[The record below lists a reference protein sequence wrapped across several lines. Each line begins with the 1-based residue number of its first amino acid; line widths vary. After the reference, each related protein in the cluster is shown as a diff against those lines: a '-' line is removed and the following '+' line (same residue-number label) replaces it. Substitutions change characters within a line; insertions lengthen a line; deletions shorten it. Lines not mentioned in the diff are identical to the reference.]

1 MCAQAKGIIDMT
13 TADEQSPLAKE
24 IRSRIAAT
32 GGITFADYMA
42 LCLYH
47 PQHGYYMAPRQRIGK
62 SGDFYTS
69 ASVHPMFGELV
80 ANQLAQMWQLL
91 GGGAFTVAEQGPGE
105 GHLALDILDAVQ
117 ERYPDFYRQ
126 LRYRL
131 VEVSPDGRQRQQ
143 ENLAGHRAQVDWC
156 RLDDL
161 QGLQGCLLSNE
172 LVDAFPVHLV
182 EKRGG
187 ELQEIFVV
195 AGATGFSEELRPLS
209 TPLLR
214 EHFALVGCEPA
225 EGSRAEVNLQAASWM
240 RQIAG
245 LLQRGFVLTVDYG
258 YPAAELYAPHR
269 RGGTLMC
276 YHRHSAGENPY
287 QLVGEQDITAHVDFT
302 LLERAGAQVGL
313 EPLYFGEQYRF
324 LMGLGFVEALME
336 RQAREPDERRAAAL
350 RMTLKNLI
358 LPEQGMGETFKVLV
372 QGKGVGHPQ
381 LLCAR
386 PIRDI
391 PLPGMMGR

>member
-1 MCAQAKGIIDMT
+1 MT
-13 TADEQSPLAKE
+13 TADQQSPLAEE
-24 IRSRIAAT
+24 IRARIAEA
-32 GGITFADYMA
+32 GGITFAEYMT

-47 PQHGYYMAPRQRIGK
+47 PQYGYYMAPRQRIGK
-62 SGDFYTS
+62 TGDFYTS

-80 ANQLAQMWQLL
+80 AGQLAQMWELL
-91 GGGAFTVAEQGPGE
+91 GGGAFTIAEQGPGE

-117 ERYPDFYRQ
+117 SRYPDFYRQ
-126 LRYRL
+126 LHYRL

-143 ENLAGHRAQVDWC
+143 EILARHHPQLDWC
-156 RLDDL
+156 QLDAL
-161 QGLQGCLLSNE
+161 QGMQGCLLSNE

-187 ELQEIFVV
+187 ELQEVYVV
-195 AGATGFSEELRPLS
+195 TGEQGGFAEELRPLS

-214 EHFALVGCEPA
+214 DHLALVGCEPA
-225 EGSRAEVNLQAASWM
+225 EGNRAEVNLQAGSWM
-240 RQIAG
+240 RQVAG
-245 LLQRGFVLTVDYG
+245 LLHRGFVLTVDYG
-258 YPAAELYAPHR
+258 YPATELYAPHR

-276 YHRHSAGENPY
+276 YHRHTAGEDPY
-287 QLVGEQDITAHVDFT
+287 RLVGEQDITAHVDFT
-302 LLERAGAQVGL
+302 LLERAGAQAGL

-386 PIRDI
+386 PIRDL
-391 PLPGMMGR
+391 PLPQMLGR